1 MRQERLNAN
10 RGDQILRRD
19 TQGHGS
25 KVLSMN
31 EISPFANH
39 LPVKIRFGEGV
50 SSTLPTVLAEIGASS
65 IFLMVDEGIEVH
77 NPAVATL
84 LSDLFE
90 RGELSVT
97 RFDKPAAE
105 PTIEMVDTATRALA
119 ESGATA
125 IVAIGGGSV
134 IDTAKAARLCAQLE
148 MDFRGFLAASPGY
161 PVPTTP
167 LIAVPT
173 SAGTGSE
180 VSGGSVVS
188 DPQAGR
194 KNGIANANL
203 RAQYALV
210 DPVLTYSMPPTMT
223 ANTGI
228 DALAQAIAGMVAKVR
243 TPIGDGIA
251 LEAIRMM
258 TPALVAAHRDGADRA
273 ARAGMSCGSM
283 MAGLTMNISD
293 CTSEHSLGQAIG
305 GVKHV
310 PHGLTIG
317 LVLAETLERER
328 AHVPEVLERVADA
341 MGEPDDGTGDGSRCV
356 RAVQRVLAEL
366 DFPVLA
372 SLGFAAA
379 DLDNLAD
386 LALADYFITMSPVP
400 WTKEEVVAAFSSAL
414 ELKGRAA

>member
-1 MRQERLNAN
+1 MEPNPIPA
-10 RGDQILRRD
+10 
-19 TQGHGS
+19 
-25 KVLSMN
+25 
-31 EISPFANH
+31 FANH

-50 SSTLPTVLAEIGASS
+50 SSTLPAVLAEIGADTV
-65 IFLMVDEGIEVH
+65 FLMVDEGIEQH
-77 NPAVATL
+77 NPAVASL
-84 LSDLFE
+84 LGDLSSS
-90 RGELSVT
+90 ELVIT

-105 PTIEMVDTATRALA
+105 PTIDMVDAATQALRA
-119 ESGATA
+119 SNATA
-125 IVAIGGGSV
+125 VLAIGGGSV
-134 IDTAKAARLCAQLE
+134 IDTAKAARLCAQLDT
-148 MDFRGFLAASPGY
+148 DFRSFLAQSPGY
-161 PVPTTP
+161 PAPTVP

-180 VSGGSVVS
+180 VSGGSVVA
-188 DPQAGR
+188 DPDAGT

-210 DPVLTYSMPPTMT
+210 DPVLTYSMPPSMT

-258 TPALVAAHRDGADRA
+258 TPALTAAYRDGTDTA

-328 AHVPEVLERVADA
+328 TRVPEVLERVADA
-341 MGEPDDGTGDGSRCV
+341 MGEPEDGSKDGSRAV
-356 RAVQRVLAEL
+356 RAVRRVLAEL
-366 DFPVLA
+366 DFPILS
-372 SLGFAAA
+372 SLGFTND
-379 DLDNLAD
+379 DLDEVAD
-386 LALADYFITMSPVP
+386 LAMADYFITMSPEP
-400 WTKEEVVAAFSSAL
+400 WTKDEVIDAFAAALALSERVA
-414 ELKGRAA
+414 

>member
-1 MRQERLNAN
+1 MEPNPIPA
-10 RGDQILRRD
+10 
-19 TQGHGS
+19 
-25 KVLSMN
+25 
-31 EISPFANH
+31 FANH

-50 SSTLPTVLAEIGASS
+50 SSTLPAVLAEIGADTV
-65 IFLMVDEGIEVH
+65 FLMVDEGIEQH
-77 NPAVATL
+77 NPAVASL
-84 LSDLFE
+84 LGDLSSS
-90 RGELSVT
+90 ELVIT

-105 PTIEMVDTATRALA
+105 PTIDMVDAATQALRA
-119 ESGATA
+119 SNATA
-125 IVAIGGGSV
+125 VLAIGGGSV
-134 IDTAKAARLCAQLE
+134 IDTAKAARLCAQLDT
-148 MDFRGFLAASPGY
+148 DFRSFLAQSPGY
-161 PVPTTP
+161 PAPTVP

-180 VSGGSVVS
+180 VSGGSVVA
-188 DPQAGR
+188 DPDAGT

-210 DPVLTYSMPPTMT
+210 DPVLTYSMPPSMT

-258 TPALVAAHRDGADRA
+258 TPALTAAYRDGTDTA

-328 AHVPEVLERVADA
+328 TRVPEVLERVADA
-341 MGEPDDGTGDGSRCV
+341 MGEPEDGSKDGSRAV
-356 RAVQRVLAEL
+356 RAVRRVLAEL
-366 DFPVLA
+366 DVPILS
-372 SLGFAAA
+372 SLGFTND
-379 DLDNLAD
+379 DLDELAD
-386 LALADYFITMSPVP
+386 LAMADYFITMSPEP
-400 WTKEEVVAAFSSAL
+400 WTKDEVIDAFAAALALSERVA
-414 ELKGRAA
+414 